1 MVQYRLESHLE
12 QLCKNYPEYTSL
24 LSTWKL
30 NKETCTDALK
40 TVVASYPHFSLHDIS
55 HSEAVITKIEMLL
68 GDRVE
73 KLSPTDTWLILHAA
87 YAHDLGMVLKWEDIE
102 KIWKEPKFERF
113 LKSSIDSLDADLSK
127 AAKNIDALV
136 NCSGSVCFFSKYSSY
151 P

>member
-73 KLSPTDTWLILHAA
+73 KLSPTCILRRPTAA
-87 YAHDLGMVLKWEDIE
+87 GAVT
-102 KIWKEPKFERF
+102 
-113 LKSSIDSLDADLSK
+113 
-127 AAKNIDALV
+127 N
-136 NCSGSVCFFSKYSSY
+136 GS
-151 P
+151 